1 MCLAAVGLSKFR
13 LAFCFRCMVG
23 EKEVASIV

>member
-1 MCLAAVGLSKFR
+1 MCLAAFGLSKFR

-23 EKEVASIV
+23 EKEVSSVV